1 MKKSRCFY
9 RVYRDDESGWICTM
23 PHAVSVFAVNFRVL
37 QTLVAGVESARV
49 ASVVGWDNYQ
59 TSKPA
64 NGLL

>member
-1 MKKSRCFY
+1 M
-9 RVYRDDESGWICTM
+9 
-23 PHAVSVFAVNFRVL
+23 SVFAVNFRVL

-64 NGLL
+64 NELFLAAQFFATAPMRNFASQND